1 MTMRRSIMLAV
12 VGSVLAGGLIGAQT
26 CIASGPRSLLI
37 QDKGQPADPK
47 LRACTEAERK
57 QVMTA
62 IENQL
67 KAFRADDYKE
77 AEKYQHSSLKE
88 NFAST
93 DEFRAMMRRGYPQVV
108 NYRSVSFGEA
118 RCDEK
123 AEQVQIRVTI
133 TGKDSVVVKF
143 LYVMLKE
150 DGQYKVVSVFGG
162 TPTKSEPRDVA

>member
-1 MTMRRSIMLAV
+1 MRRSIVLAV
-12 VGSVLAGGLIGAQT
+12 AVSLVAVGTAGARSWASSAGQT
-26 CIASGPRSLLI
+26 LLI
-37 QDKGQPADPK
+37 QKDAEPK
-47 LRACTEAERK
+47 LRDCTEAERK
-57 QVMTA
+57 QVMTS

-67 KAFRADDYKE
+67 KAFRADDFKE

-88 NFAST
+88 NFGST

-108 NYRSVSFGEA
+108 NYKSVSFGEA
-118 RCDEK
+118 RCDPK

-143 LYVMLKE
+143 VYVMLKE

-162 TPTKSEPRDVA
+162 APTKSEPRDVA